1 VVVSLDA
8 RLDKLTPALTAKER
22 AILVL
27 RAWKERTSE
36 DPQVRSTMPPE
47 QALEF
52 NRYIALMNGVNA
64 FLTFYT
70 GILNQSLAL
79 LDARY
84 GWLLTLHLW
93 ALNVSD
99 LAGYIT
105 VYTRE
110 PVTRSQHEQ
119 QLKAAREKTVLA
131 SELAETLAEEY
142 EGWTDSDLE
151 PQEGE
156 EEPLVKQEAWKRVCK
171 EKERELA
178 RLVEQGVLVGGR
190 KGRRLTVQAGSF
202 YDWLGEPVPVLPDWG
217 FEFEV
222 LPDKQADEVRRLQE
236 ARRHTQEECRRAPLS
251 LVLDLPRPRRE
262 TRRPRTGSHR
272 GEEIAE
278 AVGTRLGEGIQ
289 LRWQEL
295 RSIELVLQEVAG
307 EFDGEAPTRP
317 WERQAL
323 DDGKKRLEELHLAA
337 QTYVGPFK
345 LPGPDEEE
353 MEQVREVIRREGEPR
368 R

>member
-1 VVVSLDA
+1 MSIDG

-27 RAWKERTSE
+27 RAWKEGVPE
-36 DPQVRSTMPPE
+36 DPQVRSKMPPE

-52 NRYIALMNGVNA
+52 NRYVGLMNGVNA

-70 GILNQSLAL
+70 GILDQSLAL

-99 LAGYIT
+99 LACYIT
-105 VYTRE
+105 VYTKE

-119 QLKAAREKTVLA
+119 QLKAAREKTVPA
-131 SELAETLAEEY
+131 SELAEMLAEEY

-151 PQEGE
+151 PQKGE
-156 EEPLVKQEAWKRVCK
+156 EEPLVKAAAWKRVCG
-171 EKERELA
+171 EKEREIA
-178 RLVEQGVLVGGR
+178 QLVDQGVLVGIR
-190 KGRRLTVQAGSF
+190 KRRRLYVNTGSF
-202 YDWLGEPVPVLPDWG
+202 YDWLGKPVPFIPDWG
-217 FEFEV
+217 SEFEV
-222 LPDKQADEVRRLQE
+222 FPDKQADEVRRLQE
-236 ARRHTQEECRRAPLS
+236 ARRHTQEECQSAPLS
-251 LVLDLPRPRRE
+251 LVLDLARRKP
-262 TRRPRTGSHR
+262 RRPRNASPQ

-278 AVGTRLGEGIQ
+278 AVGTRLREGIQ
-289 LRWQEL
+289 LRWREL
-295 RSIELVLQEVAG
+295 RSIELVLEEVAE

-317 WERQAL
+317 WEREAL
-323 DDGKKRLEELHLAA
+323 DNGKKRLEELHRAA
-337 QTYVGPFK
+337 QTYAGAFQ

-353 MEQVREVIRREGEPR
+353 TEQVREVIRREGEPWR
-368 R
+368 